1 MNKKEFLKE
10 LNKKLKHLP
19 ENERIDAVKYYEEY
33 FEDAQINEDIDVLC
47 ELSTPS
53 EIASQI
59 LSEYSIKEK
68 NKESKNIKT
77 KISSIWFV
85 LLAILVSPISLPI
98 TILLILV
105 IIIGLFAIFLV
116 GFVFLVVAASLIGS
130 GVYII
135 FSGIGYIFTDI
146 NSTLISLGLGAIF
159 IGISVLAIILIVIG
173 LRKIFSLTFYFF
185 NKILNNLK

>member
-10 LNKKLKHLP
+10 LNKKLKYLP

-33 FEDAQINEDIDVLC
+33 FEDAQINEDIDVFC

-59 LSEYSIKEK
+59 LSEYAIKEK

-85 LLAILVSPISLPI
+85 LLAILVSPIALPI
-98 TILLILV
+98 TIPLILV
-105 IIIGLFAIFLV
+105 IIIGLFVISLV
-116 GFVFLVVAASLIGS
+116 GFVILVVATSLIGS
-130 GVYII
+130 GVSII
-135 FSGIGYIFTDI
+135 FSGIGYIVTDI
-146 NSTLISLGLGAIF
+146 SSTLISLGLGAIF
-159 IGISVLAIILIVIG
+159 IGISVLVIILIVIG
-173 LRKIFSLTFYFF
+173 LRKIFSLTFYFL

>member
-53 EIASQI
+53 QIASQI
-59 LSEYSIKEK
+59 LSEYAIKEK

-85 LLAILVSPISLPI
+85 LLAILVYPIALPI

-105 IIIGLFAIFLV
+105 IIIGLFAISLV

-130 GVYII
+130 GVSII
-135 FSGIGYIFTDI
+135 FSGIGYIVTDI
-146 NSTLISLGLGAIF
+146 SSTLISLGLGAIF
-159 IGISVLAIILIVIG
+159 IGISVLVIILIVIG
-173 LRKIFSLTFYFF
+173 LRKIFSLTFYFL

>member
-19 ENERIDAVKYYEEY
+19 ENEKIDAVKYYEEY

-59 LSEYSIKEK
+59 LSEYAIKEK

-85 LLAILVSPISLPI
+85 LLAILVSPIALPI
-98 TILLILV
+98 TIPLILV
-105 IIIGLFAIFLV
+105 IIIGLFVISLV
-116 GFVFLVVAASLIGS
+116 GIVVLVVAASLISS
-130 GVYII
+130 GVSII
-135 FSGIGYIFTDI
+135 FSGIGYIVSDI
-146 NSTLISLGLGAIF
+146 SSTLISLGLGAIF
-159 IGISVLAIILIVIG
+159 IGISVLVIILIVIG
-173 LRKIFSLTFYFF
+173 LRKIFNLTFYFL